1 MDKKKNILEAWI
13 MVEHLS
19 EGDIN
24 SNDKHL
30 KRINSYVDDYYTLFK
45 NEILKKNN
53 IDKDGGIVLYFNI
66 FQFKNVI
73 SLLRKQFKLD
83 ESDED
88 IKLGN
93 KFSFAVYFDKELKL
107 SDNVAFFTES
117 YYILKNKKVPK
128 EKEFLEYEEE
138 NKTYIRELFECS
150 EDENYKE
157 FFNNVFA
164 KLIKKYS
171 LDLEKCRMKVS
182 DNLKSD
188 NTNLHSFFIAD
199 LEKAKS
205 IKSDNL
211 NRYLLGTYKDRIN
224 LDSRM
229 NKDTFNPD
237 VFYNILQPV
246 NYPVTRFP
254 SNLEYSLSLMQQVA
268 VNLAT
273 GYDDDQMRS
282 VNGPPGTGKTT
293 LLRDIFAE
301 LIVEQAYDITEL
313 KSKKITD
320 KVFYYGKAGIGRM
333 PQSIA
338 DKGIVVAS
346 SNNTAV
352 QNIVNELPLCSE
364 IDKTLIKELKNADYF
379 FDISNSNIS
388 TKWRKDETGKNIEDL
403 EAELNEEKKFWGLF
417 SLEGGKKANM
427 DHILTALKH
436 VIGYLEDKEKF
447 KSNPSVYDE
456 FKKEYDSIIKCKNE
470 KQKIYKEYKKLDEQ
484 KKQLL
489 KVKDDYSRSIKKIEK
504 ELDTQKHKFTD
515 FKKETDIKKSQLV
528 DNIKIVE
535 EKIKN
540 TQDELSHNQQAI
552 EILKLNKPLFFLPG
566 RKAYNKRM
574 KKYSTEHNKLYDE
587 ISKLNIDREQLKKE
601 LSHIRSKEN
610 EYEFLINDKQN
621 EKNKT
626 EAAFLEKIKNLEN
639 NIQSSEAYLKV
650 QPTKPLDMNQDY
662 KNLQLMNPW
671 FDRNY
676 REKQSKL
683 FIAAL
688 EVRKQFLYDNIK
700 SVNAAKIIWNKQNR
714 YLENKEVINEA
725 WNWINMVIPVIS
737 STFAS
742 INTMFKNLGENTIG
756 YLFIDEAGQALPQA
770 SVGAISRSKQVMV
783 LGDPAQIKPVLTLD
797 SSILGILGKHYD
809 VSDKYLSDNA
819 STQTLVDNISK
830 YGFYDDKGEWIDI
843 PLWVHRRCRNQM
855 YEISNIISYEGNMVQ
870 GKDVDGKVD
879 WYDISG
885 KASDKYVKEQGEF
898 LKNKIQELINQN
910 PKLIEEDD
918 KIFVISPFRHVA
930 NELKKELADVL
941 KNISSKNS
949 NNKPISIG
957 TVHTFQGKE
966 APIVFLVLGCD
977 ESNKGAANWAMGSEN
992 PNIMNVA
999 ATRAKEEFYIIG
1011 DKKLFKELGSD
1022 VINKTLEVIEKSNNE
1037 NLEKQCD

>member
-1 MDKKKNILEAWI
+1 
-13 MVEHLS
+13 
-19 EGDIN
+19 
-24 SNDKHL
+24 
-30 KRINSYVDDYYTLFK
+30 
-45 NEILKKNN
+45 
-53 IDKDGGIVLYFNI
+53 
-66 FQFKNVI
+66 
-73 SLLRKQFKLD
+73 
-83 ESDED
+83 
-88 IKLGN
+88 
-93 KFSFAVYFDKELKL
+93 
-107 SDNVAFFTES
+107 
-117 YYILKNKKVPK
+117 
-128 EKEFLEYEEE
+128 
-138 NKTYIRELFECS
+138 
-150 EDENYKE
+150 
-157 FFNNVFA
+157 
-164 KLIKKYS
+164 
-171 LDLEKCRMKVS
+171 MKVS

-489 KVKDDYSRSIKKIEK
+489 KVKDDYSRSIKK
-504 ELDTQKHKFTD
+504 
-515 FKKETDIKKSQLV
+515 SR
-528 DNIKIVE
+528 
-535 EKIKN
+535 KN
-540 TQDELSHNQQAI
+540 
-552 EILKLNKPLFFLPG
+552 
-566 RKAYNKRM
+566 
-574 KKYSTEHNKLYDE
+574 
-587 ISKLNIDREQLKKE
+587 
-601 LSHIRSKEN
+601 
-610 EYEFLINDKQN
+610 
-621 EKNKT
+621 
-626 EAAFLEKIKNLEN
+626 
-639 NIQSSEAYLKV
+639 
-650 QPTKPLDMNQDY
+650 
-662 KNLQLMNPW
+662 
-671 FDRNY
+671 
-676 REKQSKL
+676 
-683 FIAAL
+683 
-688 EVRKQFLYDNIK
+688 
-700 SVNAAKIIWNKQNR
+700 
-714 YLENKEVINEA
+714 
-725 WNWINMVIPVIS
+725 
-737 STFAS
+737 
-742 INTMFKNLGENTIG
+742 
-756 YLFIDEAGQALPQA
+756 
-770 SVGAISRSKQVMV
+770 
-783 LGDPAQIKPVLTLD
+783 
-797 SSILGILGKHYD
+797 
-809 VSDKYLSDNA
+809 
-819 STQTLVDNISK
+819 
-830 YGFYDDKGEWIDI
+830 
-843 PLWVHRRCRNQM
+843 
-855 YEISNIISYEGNMVQ
+855 
-870 GKDVDGKVD
+870 
-879 WYDISG
+879 
-885 KASDKYVKEQGEF
+885 
-898 LKNKIQELINQN
+898 
-910 PKLIEEDD
+910 
-918 KIFVISPFRHVA
+918 
-930 NELKKELADVL
+930 
-941 KNISSKNS
+941 
-949 NNKPISIG
+949 
-957 TVHTFQGKE
+957 
-966 APIVFLVLGCD
+966 
-977 ESNKGAANWAMGSEN
+977 
-992 PNIMNVA
+992 
-999 ATRAKEEFYIIG
+999 
-1011 DKKLFKELGSD
+1011 
-1022 VINKTLEVIEKSNNE
+1022 
-1037 NLEKQCD
+1037 